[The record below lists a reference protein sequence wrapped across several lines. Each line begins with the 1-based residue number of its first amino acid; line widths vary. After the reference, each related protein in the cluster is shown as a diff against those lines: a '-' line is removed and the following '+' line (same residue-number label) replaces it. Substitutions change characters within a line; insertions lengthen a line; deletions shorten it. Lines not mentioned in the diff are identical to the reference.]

1 MWTVIVVVVA
11 LVVYLRRG
19 RKRGEGGEGEV
30 GRREKGRVEVWK
42 VWEGVGGGV
51 AGIFDGDLAEVWEI

>member
-30 GRREKGRVEVWK
+30 GRREKGRVEGIG
-42 VWEGVGGGV
+42 EVGK
-51 AGIFDGDLAEVWEI
+51 